1 MMLSI
6 RDRWLVAMLPAIAT
20 SVFYIYGSAKTAQSR
35 CDAVRAELQKE
46 QAKPVDFR
54 VFKALGEDYE
64 KNQDAAA
71 NARGGA
77 LAPGRVE
84 APRIGS
90 ASEDR
95 SDVLRAISNVL
106 KAHGMI
112 QIRSEKEEAGK
123 GAAMPKPMSDAWQPY
138 AEKFHAPAPE
148 LWRFE
153 LRGAYPQML
162 SACEEL
168 AHSAAFVV
176 PLSITMEPAVKSDA
190 KATDIEKIS
199 LARPGDLRWVLT
211 LWL

>member
-1 MMLSI
+1 MTISI
-6 RDRWLVAMLPAIAT
+6 RDRWLVAVLPAIAT
-20 SVFYIYGSAKTAQSR
+20 AVFYIYGPAKTAQSR

-64 KNQDAAA
+64 KNQDTSAGIRAD
-71 NARGGA
+71 
-77 LAPGRVE
+77 APESNSVQ

-90 ASEDR
+90 VAEDR
-95 SDVLRAISNVL
+95 SDALRTISTVL
-106 KAHGMI
+106 KAHGLI
-112 QIRSEKEEAGK
+112 QIKSEKEEAGTSTT
-123 GAAMPKPMSDAWQPY
+123 MPKPISTVWNPY

-153 LRGAYPQML
+153 LRGAYPQMQ

-168 AHSAAFVV
+168 ARSAAFVV
-176 PLSITMEPAVKSDA
+176 PLSITMEPAVKSDV
-190 KATDIEKIS
+190 KSTDIEKITT
-199 LARPGDLRWVLT
+199 ARPGDLRWVLT